1 LGFREIKGFSQTFA
15 RQIEV
20 ARQAGPF
27 RSIIDFHQRTHLP
40 KKSIE
45 KLAEADAFGS
55 LGLTR
60 RQALWHVLELD
71 DAQLPLFGEVFQ
83 SEIKNEKSKILLP
96 SMPLTQEVKIDYQ
109 TTSLSL
115 KKHPVAL
122 IRDAL
127 SKQRILT
134 SKEVNTTDAGK
145 WVKVA
150 GLVLVRQRPG
160 TASGIVF
167 ITLEDET
174 GVVNL
179 IVRPNIWD
187 KYRAAARHAGL
198 LQCDGY
204 VERQGE
210 VVHIMAKRL
219 FDRSEMIA
227 GYEVG
232 SRDFH

>member
-1 LGFREIKGFSQTFA
+1 
-15 RQIEV
+15 
-20 ARQAGPF
+20 
-27 RSIIDFHQRTHLP
+27 
-40 KKSIE
+40 
-45 KLAEADAFGS
+45 
-55 LGLTR
+55 
-60 RQALWHVLELD
+60 
-71 DAQLPLFGEVFQ
+71 
-83 SEIKNEKSKILLP
+83 
-96 SMPLTQEVKIDYQ
+96 MPLTQEVKIDYQ

-210 VVHIMAKRL
+210 VVHVMAKRL